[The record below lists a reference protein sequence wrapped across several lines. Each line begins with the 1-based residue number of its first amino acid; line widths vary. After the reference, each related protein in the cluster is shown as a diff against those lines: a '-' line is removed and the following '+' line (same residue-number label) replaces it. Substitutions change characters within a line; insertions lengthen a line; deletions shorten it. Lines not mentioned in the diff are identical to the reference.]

1 MSMFSDHTT
10 AIDHP
15 SLVALLALVSALQH
29 RTSLFESLC
38 RSAHNAGVPYGS
50 KRFDEAAEK
59 AGLPY
64 SRVLD
69 LYCTRKMRD
78 EAAIRPFAHMPRLTE
93 RC

>member
-1 MSMFSDHTT
+1 MLSAP

-15 SLVALLALVSALQH
+15 SVIALLALVVALRDQ
-29 RTSLFESLC
+29 TSIFASLC
-38 RSAHNAGVPYGS
+38 WSARYAGVPYGS
-50 KRFDEAAEK
+50 ERFDEAAEK

-64 SRVLD
+64 SRALD

-78 EAAIRPFAHMPRLTE
+78 EAALRPFAHMPRLSN